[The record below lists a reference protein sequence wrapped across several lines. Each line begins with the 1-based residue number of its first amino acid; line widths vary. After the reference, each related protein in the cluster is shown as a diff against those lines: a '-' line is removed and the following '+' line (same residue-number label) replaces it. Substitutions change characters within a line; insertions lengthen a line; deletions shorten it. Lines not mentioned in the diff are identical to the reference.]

1 MTGFELTIG
10 SHGALAGATKEEPY
24 SGRESHGEPVL
35 EWHHMLDLNF
45 VTKNLELVQRRVHD
59 RGTDIDLSPLGALN
73 EERKRLQTELS
84 SMRHDHQAESKNIG
98 ALMKDGKKEEADA
111 LRLELRRASQLI
123 QEKEERGKLV
133 EAECQKIVES
143 LPNLPH
149 ESVPVGPDESANE
162 EVRRWGEPRHFAF
175 EPKPH
180 WDIGTDLEIL
190 DFDRAAKISGARF
203 AVLMGAG
210 ARLERA
216 LIQFMLDLHTKEHGY
231 VEVLPPFLVGA
242 DALFGTGQ
250 LPKFEADLFKVQE
263 RDLYLVPTAEVPL
276 TNLHRDEILEAEE
289 LPKRYTAYTPCFRSE
304 AGSYGKDV
312 RGLIRQHQFDKVEL
326 VKITSPESSFDELEA
341 LTANAEEVL
350 KRLGLPY
357 RVIVLSTG
365 DMGFSAAKTYDIEV
379 WLPSQKTYREISS
392 CSNCTDFQARRAKIR
407 YRPAPGGK
415 PRLCHTLNGS
425 GLAVGRTWLA
435 ILENYQNED
444 GSVDIPEAL
453 RPYLDGLERITAR

>member
-1 MTGFELTIG
+1 
-10 SHGALAGATKEEPY
+10 
-24 SGRESHGEPVL
+24 
-35 EWHHMLDLNF
+35 MLDLNF
-45 VTKNLELVQRRVHD
+45 VTENLAMVAGKVRE
-59 RGTDIDLSPLGALN
+59 RGADVDLSSLGELN

-84 SMRHDHQAESKNIG
+84 SMRHEHQAESKKIG
-98 ALMKDGKKEEADA
+98 ALMKAGNQAEAEE
-111 LRLELRRASQLI
+111 LRLHLRNASQLI
-123 QEKEERGKLV
+123 QEREERLKQT
-133 EAECQKIVES
+133 EASCQKLIEN

-149 ESVPVGPDESANE
+149 ESVPIGRDESFNE
-162 EVRRWGEPRHFAF
+162 EIRRWGEPRHFDF

-180 WDIGTDLEIL
+180 WDIGTDLGIL

-203 AVLMGAG
+203 AVLKGAG

-216 LIQFMLDLHTKEHGY
+216 LIRFMLDLHTREHGY
-231 VEVLPPFLVGA
+231 VEILPPFLVGA

-250 LPKFEADLFKVQE
+250 LPKFEADLFKVRE

-276 TNLHRDEILEAEE
+276 TNLHRDEILEANE

-326 VKITSPESSFDELEA
+326 VKITRPETSFEELEA

-365 DMGFSAAKTYDIEV
+365 DMGFSSAKTYDIEV
-379 WLPSQKTYREISS
+379 WLPSQGTYREISS
-392 CSNCTDFQARRAKIR
+392 CSNCTDFQARRARIR

-415 PRLCHTLNGS
+415 PRFCHTLNGS

-435 ILENYQNED
+435 ILENCQNED
-444 GSVDIPEAL
+444 GSVEVPETL
-453 RPYLDGLERITAR
+453 RPYLDGLERITST